1 MSCVQSTHTHTNTQ
15 PTYTC
20 KNAQLNEYNKTN
32 VQLWYQRGGSVSAL
46 INKACPRY
54 AAKEELPKK
63 KQNYN
68 NYNLNKT
75 NKNNEMGEKRLLK
88 VQSQKIIIYAK
99 MQNN

>member
-1 MSCVQSTHTHTNTQ
+1 MPLRRN
-15 PTYTC
+15 
-20 KNAQLNEYNKTN
+20 
-32 VQLWYQRGGSVSAL
+32 YQ
-46 INKACPRY
+46 
-54 AAKEELPKK
+54 KK